1 MADEQAAPAT
11 ASDGQAEPGRRA
23 GPSRRTILTR
33 LGLLVG
39 VMVVVF
45 VVVLPRIVDYG
56 AVAAALSTLSAAQ
69 LAALAAATGS
79 HMSSTPCPPASWFRA
94 CPGRMPSEPT
104 SPGAR
109 S

>member
-11 ASDGQAEPGRRA
+11 TADGQADTRRQA
-23 GPSRRTILTR
+23 APSRRTILTR
-33 LGLLVG
+33 FALLVG

-56 AVAAALSTLSAAQ
+56 AVAAALSTLTAVQ
-69 LAALAAATGS
+69 LAALVAGRRS
-79 HMSSTPCPPASWFRA
+79 PMSPTPPPAASWFRA
-94 CPGRMPSEPT
+94 CPGPTPSAPT
-104 SPGAR
+104 SPAAR